1 MEVTGEGTPETTG
14 YLEVVMVVVAI
25 MMRRMTII
33 MMVVTTIMMMII
45 MMLVKLGVSN
55 RIKEVEGSLEVIQP
69 SILYFNPPTCFAQS
83 LTSPK
88 PEYRFHLY
96 CTLKVENVGGVVL
109 YGGGDGD

>member
-25 MMRRMTII
+25 MMMRMTII
-33 MMVVTTIMMMII
+33 MMEVTTIMMTII
-45 MMLVKLGVSN
+45 MMLLNLGVSN
-55 RIKEVEGSLEVIQP
+55 GMKEVVETLGSLEVIEP

-88 PEYRFHLY
+88 PEYRFPL
-96 CTLKVENVGGVVL
+96 VL
-109 YGGGDGD
+109 YSKSRNRGRCCFVWGW